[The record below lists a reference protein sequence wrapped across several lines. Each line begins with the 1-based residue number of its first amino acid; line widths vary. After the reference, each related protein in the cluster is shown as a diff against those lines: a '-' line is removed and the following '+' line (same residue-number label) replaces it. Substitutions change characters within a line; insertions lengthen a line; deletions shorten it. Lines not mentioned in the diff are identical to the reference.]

1 MRYKLS
7 ILLSLILLISCKNQT
22 QEKTEIVSEN
32 ETVSE
37 KSTIEIK
44 SEPELSDCDKYW
56 MNRFPKDSIKV
67 NYINEIISKTELSEN
82 NLKFLNG
89 LKNGKQENLAFE
101 SVLSPIFRLSNTEI
115 GIFTFPK
122 YKHVGNKFIP
132 ISKEMDLIE
141 KFDTIT
147 ENTMEHFGKIKLYP
161 ILLDSVF
168 KNKVKPSINY
178 YTTNKIG
185 SIKIMELGAYA
196 DECLEYYEYS
206 IDTTSIQ

>member
-7 ILLSLILLISCKNQT
+7 ILLSLMLPISCKDQT

-37 KSTIEIK
+37 KSTVEIK

-67 NYINEIISKTELSEN
+67 NCINEIISKTELSEN

-89 LKNGKQENLAFE
+89 LKNGKQENLALE
-101 SVLSPIFRLSNTEI
+101 SVLSTIFRLSNTEI

-122 YKHVGNKFIP
+122 YKNV
-132 ISKEMDLIE
+132 L
-141 KFDTIT
+141 
-147 ENTMEHFGKIKLYP
+147 
-161 ILLDSVF
+161 
-168 KNKVKPSINY
+168 
-178 YTTNKIG
+178 
-185 SIKIMELGAYA
+185 
-196 DECLEYYEYS
+196 
-206 IDTTSIQ
+206 